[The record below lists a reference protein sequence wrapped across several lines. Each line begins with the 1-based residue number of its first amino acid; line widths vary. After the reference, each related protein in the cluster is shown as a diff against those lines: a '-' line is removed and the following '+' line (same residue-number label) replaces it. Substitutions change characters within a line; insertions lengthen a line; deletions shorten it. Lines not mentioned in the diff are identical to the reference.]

1 MTPQDPQRGPSVSY
15 EEEYRNAMGK
25 FGAKAFLLPS
35 QLLLI
40 KHHRLIKELETIAK
54 KEGIPVVDNIA
65 IVDQNRRRLASWVHL
80 TEEANLRLAE
90 VLKSE
95 IEPYITKRRTQ
106 ARQQSAIAS
115 R

>member
-1 MTPQDPQRGPSVSY
+1 
-15 EEEYRNAMGK
+15 MGK
-25 FGAKAFLLPS
+25 FGAKTFLLPS

-40 KHHRLIKELETIAK
+40 KHHRLIEELETIAK
-54 KEGIPVVDNIA
+54 EEGVPVVDNIA